1 MGKRIVTGKNPQPS
15 APEIP
20 APIDPPEPLEP
31 PIKETKPSLL
41 EMKRPKSIKINETH
55 EIKTDDLRE
64 RLYTYSKSHRLSAKQ
79 NSQLGLWC
87 SELPTG
93 LLGGITSIMGFAF
106 LGSGQA
112 PQWFTGI
119 NAGLNAIIF
128 ILALCGR
135 LLKFN
140 EKTAKHLSLSKDYTK
155 LYRRLEKTDVLKT
168 SDEELETIVRDIY
181 HDLERIDDNT
191 FISKKVLKKIQS
203 ESDIKSPDLV

>member
-1 MGKRIVTGKNPQPS
+1 MGKQIITGKNPSPS

-20 APIDPPEPLEP
+20 APEPSEP
-31 PIKETKPSLL
+31 PIKETRPSLL
-41 EMKRPKSIKINETH
+41 EMRRPTSVKINDTH
-55 EIKTDDLRE
+55 EIKTDELRE
-64 RLYTYSKSHRLSAKQ
+64 RLYMYSKSHRLSAKK
-79 NSQLGLWC
+79 NSQRGLWC

-119 NAGLNAIIF
+119 NAGLNAVIF

-140 EKTAKHLSLSKDYTK
+140 ERTAKHLSLSKDYTK

-181 HDLERIDDNT
+181 HDLERIDDT
-191 FISKKVLKKIQS
+191 AFVSQKVLKKIKS
-203 ESDIKSPDLV
+203 ETDSMRSPDLV